1 MDRKSSNRYIRNGV
15 YTDPPVMVRKKRT
28 QSARF
33 MEDTDFRM
41 LTDIAMDLK
50 KRSAELLDYVI
61 VMEEEAAS
69 HHKNKLSDC
78 KADVAEVLDK
88 VSSDVTNF
96 ICEFYRCEDNA

>member
-1 MDRKSSNRYIRNGV
+1 MDSKSSNRYIKNGV
-15 YTDPPVMVRKKRT
+15 YVDPPVMVRKKRT
-28 QSARF
+28 PSARF

-50 KRSAELLDYVI
+50 KKSAELLDYVI

-69 HHKNKLSDC
+69 RHKNKLNNC
-78 KADVAEVLDK
+78 KADVSEILDK

-96 ICEFYRCEDNA
+96 ICEFYRSEDDA

>member
-1 MDRKSSNRYIRNGV
+1 MDSKSSNRYIKNGV

-28 QSARF
+28 PSARF

-41 LTDIAMDLK
+41 LTDTAMDLK
-50 KRSAELLDYVI
+50 KKSAELLDYVI

-69 HHKNKLSDC
+69 RHKNKLNNC
-78 KADVAEVLDK
+78 KADVAEILDR

-96 ICEFYRCEDNA
+96 ICEFYRSEDDA

>member
-1 MDRKSSNRYIRNGV
+1 MQSSSNRYIRNGV
-15 YTDPPVMVRKKRT
+15 YTDPPIMVRKKRAK
-28 QSARF
+28 SARF

-50 KRSAELLDYVI
+50 KKSAELLDYVI

-69 HHKNKLSDC
+69 HHKNKLGDC
-78 KADVAEVLDK
+78 KADVAEILDK

-96 ICEFYRCEDNA
+96 ICEFYRSEDDA

>member
-1 MDRKSSNRYIRNGV
+1 MGSKSSNRYIKNGV

-28 QSARF
+28 PSARF

-41 LTDIAMDLK
+41 LTDTAMDLK
-50 KRSAELLDYVI
+50 KKSAELLDYVI

-69 HHKNKLSDC
+69 RHKNKLGNC
-78 KADVAEVLDK
+78 KADVSEILDK

-96 ICEFYRCEDNA
+96 ICEFYRSEDDA